1 MKRTTSNKLNMYE
14 RVHAAMNDYQT
25 IWQDISALSTVMDKF
40 TAKLDLLK
48 SYSLEQTGATI
59 GVSHNKQLRKNEL
72 LERMLIVERALML
85 HGMAIG
91 DVLLQDRN
99 KHSKSDLFKMSD
111 NKLVIRCTEI
121 KADLDTFGSQLGAYG
136 VDATVAELTPMLQ
149 DVETLKNTAWK
160 AILKRKGATQ
170 SINELE
176 REIDKLL
183 NIELDNLMLV
193 FQISQPAFFQ
203 AVSNAR
209 MVIDYKSTHGTKP
222 PQDPADGGDG
232 AVE

>member
-14 RVHAAMNDYQT
+14 RVHAAMNDHQSV
-25 IWQDISALSTVMDKF
+25 WQDISALSAVMDKF

-48 SYSLEQTGATI
+48 SYSMEQTGATI

-85 HGMAIG
+85 HGLAIG

-99 KHSKSDLFKMSD
+99 KHSKSGLFRMPD
-111 NKLVIRCTEI
+111 NKLVIRCAEI
-121 KADLDTFGSQLGAYG
+121 KADLETFGSQLGAYG
-136 VDATVAELTPMLQ
+136 VDTTVAELTPMLQ
-149 DVETLKNTAWK
+149 DVETLKNSAWK

-170 SINELE
+170 SIKDLE
-176 REIDKLL
+176 RDINKLL
-183 NIELDNLMLV
+183 SVELDNLMLV

-209 MVIDYKSTHGTKP
+209 LVIDYKFTHGTKP
-222 PQDPADGGDG
+222 PQGSDEVMG
-232 AVE
+232 E